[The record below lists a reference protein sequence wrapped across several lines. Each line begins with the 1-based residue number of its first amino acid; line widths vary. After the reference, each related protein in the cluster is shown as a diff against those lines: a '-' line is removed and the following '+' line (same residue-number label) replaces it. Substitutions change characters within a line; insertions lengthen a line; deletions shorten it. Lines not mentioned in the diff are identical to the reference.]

1 MAETTF
7 TWSHVESPAAGARLA
22 PGRHLVRGWVWPKP
36 GGVICDVRARVGD
49 RIFAGVHGLPRAD
62 LAAHFRTGRPYA
74 LAEFHVVVTI
84 EPGDTQFALEALEIE
99 GRWSLF
105 ETVPFTIDVALARV
119 DYATPRNPLGWL
131 DYLRA
136 TEAVLR
142 RATSQPQPDWPTFAR
157 EVVSALPWPRDLR
170 HAPPPFIGFVDEP
183 VTLTCAR
190 YGRIPAFGHLFHP
203 EQKIARIFAS
213 VDLQSWQNLA
223 YGQPSPGPAAF
234 YTQQAHAVDCGFGG
248 LVDVP
253 AQLPNPVAL
262 RLYAELADGSLHLAQ
277 VVRASL
283 HTNEAEKA
291 PLSATTTGF
300 ASAVSALDAALAAH
314 GVPVHRSD
322 ELTRALT
329 ELEARTTRCIARAI
343 APAAPREA
351 PAHVAARLPQR
362 VILATHGLTPQ
373 GAPRFLL
380 DLARTLCRAGVAVHI
395 VSADDGALHGEF
407 AALGARLSIVDLA
420 PAFGTG
426 DFSAIARVVDWSAAD
441 VVVANT
447 FTAFW
452 AVHAAHAVGRP
463 ALLYVHESTSP
474 AEFYGTRVLPSVVEL
489 AEQSIELA
497 EAVSFTALSTARYH
511 GGRQWHTPGWID
523 VGALDR
529 WRSART
535 RADSRARFGLR
546 EDELLV
552 ANIGT
557 VSDRKGQHTFA
568 RAVDLLCRRYP
579 ALAARTKFVLLGG
592 RHMAFDEMLADALAG
607 LGRANLVVHA
617 ETTDYLDYYQAADVF
632 ACSSY
637 EESTPRVVLE
647 AMAMGTPILASEV
660 HGIPDL
666 VRGDREAVLVPAG
679 DTSAWCEALARLLT
693 QPAHSQKLA
702 ACARARVVEHFEA
715 AAVLPRHLALIA
727 EVASAVD
734 GRISAP

>member
-36 GGVICDVRARVGD
+36 GGLVCDVRARVGD

-62 LAAHFRTGRPYA
+62 LAAHFATGRPYA
-74 LAEFHVVVTI
+74 LAEFHVVVTV
-84 EPGDTQFALEALEIE
+84 EAGDAQLVLEALEIE
-99 GRWSLF
+99 GRWSPF
-105 ETVPFTIDVALARV
+105 ETLSFTVDAALTRV
-119 DYATPRNPLGWL
+119 DYATPQNPLGWL

-142 RATSQPQPDWPTFAR
+142 RAASQPQPDWPALAR
-157 EVVSALPWPRDLR
+157 AVVAALPWPRDLR

-190 YGRIPAFGHLFHP
+190 YGRIPAFGHLFHA
-203 EQKIARIFAS
+203 EQKIARLFAS
-213 VDLQSWQNLA
+213 VDLQSWQSLS
-223 YGQPSPGPAAF
+223 YGRPSPGPAAF
-234 YTQQAHAVDCGFGG
+234 YTQQANAVDCGFGG

-277 VVRASL
+277 VVRVNL
-283 HTNEAEKA
+283 HTNEVEKA
-291 PLSATTTGF
+291 PLSATPTGF
-300 ASAVSALDAALAAH
+300 ASAVAALDAALAAH

-322 ELTRALT
+322 ELTRALA
-329 ELEARTTRCIARAI
+329 ELEARATRRSARPIATS
-343 APAAPREA
+343 APREA

-380 DLARTLCRAGVAVHI
+380 DLARTLCHAGVAVHV
-395 VSADDGALHGEF
+395 VSAEDGALRAEF

-420 PAFGTG
+420 PAFATG
-426 DFSAIARVVDWSAAD
+426 DFSGVVKLLDWSAAE

-452 AVHAAHAVGRP
+452 AVHAARAAGRP

-474 AEFYGTRVLPSVVEL
+474 AEFYGTRVLPAVVEL
-489 AEQSIELA
+489 SEQSIERA

-523 VGALDR
+523 VGAIDR
-529 WRSART
+529 WRSVRT
-535 RADSRARFGLR
+535 RTASRARFGLR
-546 EDELLV
+546 DDELLV

-568 RAVDLLCRRYP
+568 RAVDLLWRRYP
-579 ALAARTKFVLLGG
+579 ALAEHTKFVLLGG

-647 AMAMGTPILASEV
+647 AMALGAPIIASDV

-666 VRGDREAVLVPAG
+666 VRPDLEAVLVPAG
-679 DTSAWCEALARLLT
+679 DTAAWCEALARLLA
-693 QPAHSQKLA
+693 QPDQGRRLA
-702 ACARARVVEHFEA
+702 ARARARVVERFEA

-727 EVASAVD
+727 EVAAAADRALSA
-734 GRISAP
+734 R